1 MFVQFQ
7 EIIDFYTYLFLPKR
21 EDDIFATID
30 MDNINGTYS
39 AVVNVYNGRNILY
52 SPRSMDNKSKYYGL
66 YCEKYHKSIETAIDE
81 LHYVLVTKFSKE
93 YLTYKNEKI
102 IKDIIK

>member
-30 MDNINGTYS
+30 MDNINGTY
-39 AVVNVYNGRNILY
+39 
-52 SPRSMDNKSKYYGL
+52 
-66 YCEKYHKSIETAIDE
+66 
-81 LHYVLVTKFSKE
+81 
-93 YLTYKNEKI
+93 
-102 IKDIIK
+102 